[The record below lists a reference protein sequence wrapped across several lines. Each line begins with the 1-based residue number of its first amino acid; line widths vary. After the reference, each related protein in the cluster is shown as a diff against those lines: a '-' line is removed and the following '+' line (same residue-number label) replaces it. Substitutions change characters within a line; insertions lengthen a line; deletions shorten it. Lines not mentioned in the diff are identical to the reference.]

1 MRLSTWLILVPATVI
16 AAALAVANRDRV
28 AVSLDPF
35 SRETPALVLDLPL
48 YGVIMGSLL
57 IGLILGALVMW
68 VSQGRHRNATRE
80 LRAMSRE
87 IAAARAARP
96 AE

>member
-1 MRLSTWLILVPATVI
+1 MVPATLI
-16 AAALAVANRDRV
+16 AAALAVANRTPV
-28 AVSLDPF
+28 SLSLDPF
-35 SRETPALVLDLPL
+35 SQESPAVALTLPL
-48 YGVIMGSLL
+48 YGIIMGSLL
-57 IGLILGALVMW
+57 IGLVLGALVMW